1 MNKIQIMVTCYL
13 LFTLSNFVV
22 RLLFIFA
29 VHTFI
34 KMSAFIMNLQFFL
47 STNRVFY
54 LCILWIL

>member
-1 MNKIQIMVTCYL
+1 MNKMQIMVTCYL
-13 LFTLSNFVV
+13 LFTLFNFVV

-34 KMSAFIMNLQFFL
+34 KIFAFIMNLQFFP

-54 LCILWIL
+54 LCIL